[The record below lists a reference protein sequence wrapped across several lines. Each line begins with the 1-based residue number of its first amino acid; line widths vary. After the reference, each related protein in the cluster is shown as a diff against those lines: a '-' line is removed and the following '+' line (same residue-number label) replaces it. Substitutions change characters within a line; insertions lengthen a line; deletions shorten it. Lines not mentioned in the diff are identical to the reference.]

1 MQLLFLGTGG
11 SMGIPVIGCRCLTC
25 KSKSPHDK
33 RLRSSVLLT
42 HEGKRYLVDI
52 GPDYRQQA
60 LKYGID
66 RLDGLLI
73 THTHYD
79 HIAGLDELR
88 IYTFRQ
94 RKPVP
99 CLVSRETL
107 AELKVRYHYF
117 IPPHETTKLEF
128 SILEGDVGE
137 TVFEGLPVTFFSY
150 RQQGMKVTG
159 FRFKNLAYVTDI
171 KEYEESIFDSL
182 KGVET
187 LVISGW
193 KWEKS
198 HAHLSLKEGMAF
210 ARKAKAKMC
219 YFTHISHELK
229 ADKRLPKGFALAY
242 DGLEIG
248 L

>member
-1 MQLLFLGTGG
+1 MKLLFLGTGG
-11 SMGIPVIGCRCLTC
+11 SMGIPVIGCSCPTC
-25 KSKSPHDK
+25 TSTSPHDK
-33 RLRSSVLLT
+33 RLRPSLLLT
-42 HEGKRYLVDI
+42 DKDKRYLIDI

-94 RKPVP
+94 KKPVP

-117 IPPHETTKLEF
+117 TPPHETTKLEF
-128 SILEGDVGE
+128 FILEGEAGE
-137 TVFEGLPVTFFSY
+137 TVFEGLSLNYFSY
-150 RQQGMKVTG
+150 SQQGMKVTG
-159 FRFKNLAYVTDI
+159 FRFNNLAYVTDI
-171 KEYEESIFDSL
+171 KEYDEMIFEAL

-187 LVISGW
+187 LIISGW
-193 KWEKS
+193 KEESS
-198 HAHLSLKEGMAF
+198 HAHLSIDEGMAF
-210 ARKAKAKMC
+210 ARKVGAKKC

-229 ADKRLPKGFALAY
+229 AEKQLPEGFILAY
-242 DGLEIG
+242 DGLELNI
-248 L
+248 